1 MSQVAELIINTIQNF
16 HNELEQ
22 CEEGKIKVNKGFQ
35 ELKNAKSA
43 LKKAL
48 TAMAEAYN
56 CTDDKECKEFLKLQ
70 YRSIHTN
77 YNKTKDL
84 IDSKNT
90 ELNNLNDRIEVLYSE
105 KRIAEESL
113 ALIRIAEEKRAEELL
128 AEARIA
134 EEKRIEELLAEAR
147 ITEENGNGEQ
157 LESANATTSY
167 SRRKPRVERD
177 RISDWA
183 KIPTGTV
190 FLNKYKGERLI
201 YVKKGDLL
209 CCEQNQKQY
218 ESLSHAMRD
227 YLKERGQPNPT
238 QNAWIFFK
246 ILSDEKPVSIDQFL
260 ETI

>member
-1 MSQVAELIINTIQNF
+1 MSQVAELITNTILNL
-16 HNELEQ
+16 HNELEH
-22 CEEGKIKVNKGFQ
+22 CEECKIKVNKGFS

-48 TAMAEAYN
+48 AALFEAYS
-56 CTDDKECKEFLKLQ
+56 CTDDKECKELLKGQ
-70 YRSIHTN
+70 YRSIQSN
-77 YNKTKDL
+77 YTKTKDL
-84 IDSKNT
+84 IESKNA
-90 ELNNLNDRIEVLYSE
+90 ELNNLNNRIEVLYSE

-113 ALIRIAEEKRAEELL
+113 ALIRIAEEKRTEELL
-128 AEARIA
+128 VEARIA
-134 EEKRIEELLAEAR
+134 EEKRIQELLAEVSIA
-147 ITEENGNGEQ
+147 EENGNGEQ
-157 LESANATTSY
+157 LTSANASTSY

-209 CCEQNQKQY
+209 CCEQTQKQY

-260 ETI
+260 ESI